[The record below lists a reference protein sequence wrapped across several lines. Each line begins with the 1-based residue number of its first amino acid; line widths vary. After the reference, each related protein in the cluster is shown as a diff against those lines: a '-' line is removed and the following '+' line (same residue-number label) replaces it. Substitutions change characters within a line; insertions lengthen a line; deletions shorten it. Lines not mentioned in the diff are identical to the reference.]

1 MGCGGRRGL
10 SWFMFLCVPEAWSQ
24 DTDLKA
30 SDERDDWQL
39 VKVELMVAEISI
51 GHERIQ
57 TANTLE
63 YTFHP
68 RRVGEVS
75 FSSP

>member
-1 MGCGGRRGL
+1 
-10 SWFMFLCVPEAWSQ
+10 MFLCIPEAWSQ
-24 DTDLKA
+24 HTDLKA

-51 GHERIQ
+51 GHRIQ

-63 YTFHP
+63 YAFHLWL
-68 RRVGEVS
+68 VGVS
-75 FSSP
+75 FSSPSGLLAGSSH

>member
-10 SWFMFLCVPEAWSQ
+10 SWFMFLCIPEAWSQ
-24 DTDLKA
+24 HFDLKA

-51 GHERIQ
+51 GHGI
-57 TANTLE
+57 
-63 YTFHP
+63 
-68 RRVGEVS
+68 
-75 FSSP
+75 